1 MIFKTKKLLT
11 WPETAAILDEKVQ
24 RFIQDLAQL
33 LTFNQRSLY
42 DDLHALEFAEN
53 VDAAPT
59 ASADIRGKLIL
70 IKGGAGVADVLKVC
84 VKNAADAYVFKTV
97 TIV

>member
-1 MIFKTKKLLT
+1 MIFKTKKILT

-33 LTFNQRSLY
+33 LTFNQRSVY
-42 DDLHALEFAEN
+42 DDLRALEFAEN
-53 VDAAPT
+53 VDSAPT
-59 ASADIRGKLIL
+59 ADSEHRGKIIV

-84 VKNAADAYVFKTV
+84 VKNAADAYVWKTV